1 MIDYQ
6 ALLTNLFNMVMEYA
20 PRLMLALALL
30 YFGLKIIGQGMKLI
44 NNLLKKNDFD
54 KDLRP
59 FIISLVSV
67 ALKILLAISVVD
79 IVGVE
84 TTSFVAVLASIGFA
98 VGLALQGSLSN
109 ISSGILILIFKPFR
123 TGDMVRAGDYMGRV
137 KEIQIFNTILETLDH
152 RRIVIPNK
160 LLTDEALENI
170 SAAGIIRVSAPVGIS
185 YSADIDQARQVAR
198 EVIAGC
204 PFAVS
209 DKAYQ
214 HQVNVLALGASSVDL
229 EVWVWAKADDYWETL
244 FYMEEYLKKAFDK
257 AGIEIPFSQMDVNF
271 KPTSEYRL
279 AVDAVV
285 QQKGEE
291 QEHE

>member
-6 ALLTNLFNMVMEYA
+6 ALLTNLFNMIMEYA

-59 FIISLVSV
+59 FIISLISV

-84 TTSFVAVLASIGFA
+84 TTSFVAVLASISFA

-185 YSADIDQARQVAR
+185 YSADIDQARRVAR

-257 AGIEIPFSQMDVNF
+257 AGIEIPFAQMDVNF

-279 AVDAVV
+279 AVDAVL
-285 QQKGEE
+285 QKKGGQ

>member
-6 ALLTNLFNMVMEYA
+6 ALLTNLFNMIMEYA

-59 FIISLVSV
+59 FIISLISV

-84 TTSFVAVLASIGFA
+84 TTSFVAVLASISFA

-185 YSADIDQARQVAR
+185 YSADIDQARRVAR

-229 EVWVWAKADDYWETL
+229 EIWVWAKADDYWETL

-257 AGIEIPFSQMDVNF
+257 AGIEIPFAQMDVNF

-279 AVDAVV
+279 AVDAVL
-285 QQKGEE
+285 QKKGGE

>member
-6 ALLTNLFNMVMEYA
+6 TLLTNLFNMVMEYA
-20 PRLMLALALL
+20 PRLILALALL

-44 NNLLKKNDFD
+44 NNLLKKNDFEE
-54 KDLRP
+54 DLRP
-59 FIISLVSV
+59 FIISLVSA

-98 VGLALQGSLSN
+98 VSLALQGDLSN

-123 TGDMVRAGDYMGRV
+123 TGDMIRTGAYMGRV

-185 YSADIDQARQVAR
+185 YSADIDQARRVAR

-209 DKAYQ
+209 DRAYQ

-257 AGIEIPFSQMDVNF
+257 AGIEIPFSQVDVNF
-271 KPTSEYRL
+271 KPSSEYRL
-279 AVDAVV
+279 SVDTVV
-285 QQKGEE
+285 QQKGG
-291 QEHE
+291 QKEHE

>member
-279 AVDAVV
+279 AVDVVV

>member
-20 PRLMLALALL
+20 PRLVLALALL

-59 FIISLVSV
+59 FIINLVSV
-67 ALKILLAISVVD
+67 ALKILLVISVVD

-84 TTSFVAVLASIGFA
+84 TTSFVAVLASISFA
-98 VGLALQGSLSN
+98 VGLALQGNLSN

-257 AGIEIPFSQMDVNF
+257 AGIEIPFAQMDVNF

-285 QQKGEE
+285 HKKGGE